1 MPKLNQVNA
10 ILSARKGEAEK
21 AVNELLK
28 LLQKEQLFSG
38 RERVYRPLD
47 EVNGQRLPPES
58 QKVQQR
64 ADLLIAQAS
73 EKWTEL
79 WDLVLT
85 QDTGNQAA
93 RADVVVDGQAVLSG
107 VPVTTLLF
115 LDKQLAEV
123 ENFVSKLPTPDP
135 AEEWSHDPNT
145 GLLRSPVSESL
156 RTTKEPT
163 VLVKYE
169 ATDKHPAQTETYMKD
184 VPAGSWRQVLYS
196 GSIQADRKNAI
207 LARLKKLQDAVKL
220 AREQAN
226 LLEVERRKAGA
237 ALLTFVF
244 GK

>member
-1 MPKLNQVNA
+1 MPKLNQINA
-10 ILSARKGEAEK
+10 ILSSRKGEAEK

-169 ATDKHPAQTETYMKD
+169 ATEKHPAQTETYMKD
-184 VPAGSWRQVLYS
+184 VPSGHWRQVLYS

>member
-10 ILSARKGEAEK
+10 ILSSRKGEAEK
-21 AVNELLK
+21 AVNELVK

-38 RERVYRPLD
+38 RERTYRPLD
-47 EVNGQRLPPES
+47 EVNGQKLPPES

-64 ADLLIAQAS
+64 AEALVLQACD
-73 EKWTEL
+73 KWTEL
-79 WDLVLT
+79 WNLVLT
-85 QDTGNQAA
+85 QDAGNQQA
-93 RADVVVDGQAVLSG
+93 RADVVVEGRAVLNG

-123 ENFVSKLPTPDP
+123 EKFVAQLPTPDP
-135 AEEWSHDPNT
+135 AEDWTHDPNS
-145 GLLRSPVSESL
+145 GLLRSPVTESL

-184 VPAGSWRQVLYS
+184 VPAGYWRQVLYS
-196 GSIQADRKNAI
+196 GSVQADRKNAI
-207 LARLKKLQDAVKL
+207 LGRLKKLQDAVKL

-226 LLEVERRKAGA
+226 LTDVERQKAGE
-237 ALLTFVF
+237 ALLAYLFA
-244 GK
+244 K